1 MAPSLLTQEGYDKLK
16 AELEYL
22 RSERRQEVAD
32 RLREALDGSPL
43 GVDADVEV
51 EAAKNAQAFVE
62 GRIAYLKHILAQAE
76 IVDDLS
82 KTDVVQIGTKV
93 TIETADKEKEK
104 YIVVGLDKPSAVM
117 IYDIRGKQLL
127 TRQCMPGEA
136 ILSIDSFAP
145 GLYLLRVDTREAI
158 QTRKFVIKN

>member
-16 AELEYL
+16 TELEYL
-22 RSERRQEVAD
+22 QSERRQEVAE

-62 GRIAYLKHILAQAE
+62 GRIQYLQNILAQAE
-76 IVDDLS
+76 IIENHS

-93 TIETADKEKEK
+93 TLETSEKEKET
-104 YIVVGLDKPSAVM
+104 YIVVGRAESDPVEGKISYESPLGSALMGHVKGDK
-117 IYDIRGKQLL
+117 
-127 TRQCMPGEA
+127 
-136 ILSIDSFAP
+136 IDVNAP
-145 GLYLLRVDTREAI
+145 GGVFSVKILKI
-158 QTRKFVIKN
+158 G

>member
-1 MAPSLLTQEGYDKLK
+1 MAPSLLTQDGYDKLK
-16 AELEYL
+16 TELEYL
-22 RSERRQEVAD
+22 RSERRQEVAN

-62 GRIAYLKHILAQAE
+62 GRIQYLQSILAQAE

-93 TIETADKEKEK
+93 TIETTDKKKET
-104 YIVVGLDKPSAVM
+104 YVVVGRAESDIVEGKISYESPLGNALIGHAKGDKVDVP
-117 IYDIRGKQLL
+117 
-127 TRQCMPGEA
+127 
-136 ILSIDSFAP
+136 AP
-145 GLYLLRVDTREAI
+145 GGVFTVKILKI
-158 QTRKFVIKN
+158 G

>member
-16 AELEYL
+16 TELEYL

-62 GRIAYLKHILAQAE
+62 GRIQYLKSILAQAE

-82 KTDVVQIGTKV
+82 ETDVVQIGTKV
-93 TIETADKEKEK
+93 TIETTEKEKEK
-104 YIVVGLDKPSAVM
+104 YIVVGRAESDPVE
-117 IYDIRGKQLL
+117 GKISYESPLGNAL
-127 TRQCMPGEA
+127 MGHA
-136 ILSIDSFAP
+136 KGDMVDVLAP
-145 GLYLLRVDTREAI
+145 GGVFTVKILKI
-158 QTRKFVIKN
+158 G

>member
-1 MAPSLLTQEGYDKLK
+1 MAPSFLTQEGYDKLK
-16 AELEYL
+16 GELEYL

-104 YIVVGLDKPSAVM
+104 YIVVGRAESDPVE
-117 IYDIRGKQLL
+117 GKISYESPL
-127 TRQCMPGEA
+127 GSA
-136 ILSIDSFAP
+136 ILGHSKGDEVDVLAP
-145 GLYLLRVDTREAI
+145 GGVFKVKILKI
-158 QTRKFVIKN
+158 G

>member
-1 MAPSLLTQEGYDKLK
+1 MASSLLTQEGYDKLK

-22 RSERRQEVAD
+22 QSERRQEVAE

-62 GRIAYLKHILAQAE
+62 GRIQYLQSILASAE
-76 IVDDLS
+76 IVEDFS

-93 TIETADKEKEK
+93 TVETSDNEKET
-104 YIVVGLDKPSAVM
+104 YIVVGRAESDPVEGKISYESPLGSALLGHSKGDEVKVM
-117 IYDIRGKQLL
+117 
-127 TRQCMPGEA
+127 
-136 ILSIDSFAP
+136 AP
-145 GLYLLRVDTREAI
+145 GGVFSVKILKI
-158 QTRKFVIKN
+158 G

>member
-1 MAPSLLTQEGYDKLK
+1 MTPSILTQEGYDKLK
-16 AELEYL
+16 TELEYL
-22 RSERRQEVAD
+22 QSERRQEVAE

-62 GRIAYLKHILAQAE
+62 GRIQYLKNILAQAE

-93 TIETADKEKEK
+93 TVETSDKEKET
-104 YIVVGLDKPSAVM
+104 YVVVGRAESDPVE
-117 IYDIRGKQLL
+117 GKISYESPLGNALMGHAKGEQVDVPAQGGVFTVKIL
-127 TRQCMPGEA
+127 TIG
-136 ILSIDSFAP
+136 
-145 GLYLLRVDTREAI
+145 
-158 QTRKFVIKN
+158 

>member
-1 MAPSLLTQEGYDKLK
+1 MAPSYLTQEGYDKLK
-16 AELEYL
+16 TELEYL
-22 RSERRQEVAD
+22 QSERRQEVAD

-62 GRIAYLKHILAQAE
+62 GRIQYLKNILAQAE

-93 TIETADKEKEK
+93 TVETEEKEKET
-104 YIVVGLDKPSAVM
+104 YIVVGRAESDPVEGKISYESPLGNALMGHSKGDKV
-117 IYDIRGKQLL
+117 DVL
-127 TRQCMPGEA
+127 
-136 ILSIDSFAP
+136 AP
-145 GLYLLRVDTREAI
+145 GGVFMVKILKI
-158 QTRKFVIKN
+158 G

>member
-16 AELEYL
+16 TELEYL
-22 RSERRQEVAD
+22 RLERRQEVAD

-62 GRIAYLKHILAQAE
+62 GRIQYLQSILAQAE

-82 KTDVVQIGTKV
+82 ETDVVQIGTKV
-93 TIETADKEKEK
+93 TIETTGKKKET
-104 YIVVGLDKPSAVM
+104 YIVVGRAESDPVEGKISYESPLGNALIGHAKGDKVDVP
-117 IYDIRGKQLL
+117 
-127 TRQCMPGEA
+127 
-136 ILSIDSFAP
+136 AP
-145 GLYLLRVDTREAI
+145 GGDFTVKILKI
-158 QTRKFVIKN
+158 G